1 MVSSSMTVSRC
12 AGAVLLVLL
21 LSITAWAGRVRT
33 LPTNSREMPVI
44 NLMTGRSTVLR
55 FPAAPKKVVL
65 GNQNYFNVEFIDSD
79 ITLQPLGSA
88 TSNLFVYG
96 DGFTYGFILKVNQG
110 GEYDDLVFVRGKL
123 PVYESERPP
132 APTKKAAPKP
142 DLKYGITIQKGSFI
156 QIRGSFFKWN
166 EHLQTYFTDLAL
178 TIKGAKVIQGKSL
191 DLQLL
196 GEKGDVSSISPVFEA
211 DDLIP
216 GKPMR
221 VRLFSKLE
229 FRTDLKVKLKINGKE
244 EMYRILWRH

>member
-1 MVSSSMTVSRC
+1 MTVSRC
-12 AGAVLLVLL
+12 VGAILLVLL
-21 LSITAWAGRVRT
+21 LSTTVWAGRVRT

-44 NLMTGRSTVLR
+44 SLMTGRSTVLR

-123 PVYESERPP
+123 PVYESERPQVP
-132 APTKKAAPKP
+132 PKTVVPKP
-142 DLKYGITIQKGSFI
+142 DVKYGVAIQKGSGV
-156 QIRGSFFKWN
+156 QVRGSSFKWN
-166 EHLQTYFTDLAL
+166 DHLQTYFTDFFLV
-178 TIKGAKVIQGKSL
+178 IKGTKVIQSKSL
-191 DLQLL
+191 NLQLL
-196 GEKGDVSSISPVFEA
+196 GETGDASSISPVFES
-211 DDLIP
+211 DDLTP

-221 VRLFSKLE
+221 VRLFSKLD
-229 FRTDLKVKLKINGKE
+229 FRKDLKVKLKFNGKE
-244 EMYRILWRH
+244 EVYRILWRR